1 MRRVWRWLMG
11 VFWSF
16 PRASLATGAGSELE
30 NKKAGQWFTEIQ
42 RSRKRDLLPLGS
54 PDAPDKDLE
63 PGSWTQTHCSA
74 KCLLA
79 RFVGWARESCSPV
92 IHRQEGEEGL
102 IYKEGRKEGK
112 TESDMIFSHGFTQM
126 STDSERTCLAGKI
139 WGNKN

>member
-1 MRRVWRWLMG
+1 MFRRCTR
-11 VFWSF
+11 SF
-16 PRASLATGAGSELE
+16 CGRDIFRGRLRNNRRGGWE

-92 IHRQEGEEGL
+92 IHSTEG
-102 IYKEGRKEGK
+102 KEG
-112 TESDMIFSHGFTQM
+112 TI
-126 STDSERTCLAGKI
+126 L
-139 WGNKN
+139 